1 MNDEGS
7 GRGLTGSSFL
17 AKHGQTDKV
26 HNTLFQGWDLNPE
39 HPQCHPTVSLYF
51 NLAYPVVFVYITTQ
65 LALTI
70 NTHDYT
76 FRPLSGHLHVI
87 KIHKT

>member
-39 HPQCHPTVSLYF
+39 LP
-51 NLAYPVVFVYITTQ
+51 
-65 LALTI
+65 
-70 NTHDYT
+70 
-76 FRPLSGHLHVI
+76 
-87 KIHKT
+87 